1 MGKVFDNSGNNNQN
15 QIYDTSHR
23 QYWAPPGF
31 APFKDNIWG
40 FLGIVFCILL
50 VGAID
55 IFLLHPIPAPEGT
68 YSIQTPATP
77 VYFRLE
83 DSGTEYAD
91 AKRLSSTTGR
101 FNGEKEIILVEKDGE
116 IHLLMFDYSL
126 FSRLRL
132 QEDLLITGSLPQR
145 VRIGNSPFHVDLTI
159 DENCRIDSNS
169 VSSLTIYQL
178 SKLTN
183 AADIVLGIAM
193 AMVCSV
199 ILNKIKKSKNI
210 KNNA

>member
-1 MGKVFDNSGNNNQN
+1 MPKVFDNSGNNNQN

-40 FLGIVFCILL
+40 FLGIILCILL
-50 VGAID
+50 VAAID

-68 YSIQTPATP
+68 YSIHTPATP

-91 AKRLSSTTGR
+91 AMRLSSTTGH
-101 FNGEKEIILVEKDGE
+101 FNGEKEIILVEKDGKM
-116 IHLLMFDYSL
+116 HLLMFDYSL
-126 FSRLRL
+126 FSRLKL
-132 QEDLLITGSLPQR
+132 QEDLLITGDLPQT
-145 VRIGNSPFHVDLTI
+145 VRIGNSPFHVELTI
-159 DENCRIDSNS
+159 DADQKIDRNS
-169 VSSLTIYQL
+169 INGMLINHVN
-178 SKLTN
+178 KLTN
-183 AADIVLGIAM
+183 ASYIVLGIAM
-193 AMVCSV
+193 ALIGST
-199 ILNKIKKSKNI
+199 ILNKIKKPKKN